1 MNKEELV
8 SNKGWI
14 NIGNMIEKEFVF
26 KDFVEAIG
34 FIVKAGLLAEKADH
48 HPELWNSYNKVKVQL
63 TTHSSGGLTEK
74 DFDLALKIEQI

>member
-1 MNKEELV
+1 MNKEEFV

-14 NIGNMIEKEFVF
+14 NIGKMIEKEFVF

-34 FIVKAGLLAEKADH
+34 FIVKVGLLAEKADH

-63 TTHSSGGLTEK
+63 TTHSSGGLSEK

>member
-34 FIVKAGLLAEKADH
+34 FIVKVGLLAEKADH

-63 TTHSSGGLTEK
+63 TTHSSGGLSEK

>member
-8 SNKGWI
+8 SNNGWI